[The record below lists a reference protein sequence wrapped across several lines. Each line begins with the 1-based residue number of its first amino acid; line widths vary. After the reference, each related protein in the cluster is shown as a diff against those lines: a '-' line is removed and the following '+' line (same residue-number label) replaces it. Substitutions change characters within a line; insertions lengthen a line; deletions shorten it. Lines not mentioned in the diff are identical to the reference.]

1 MQGLTVSDESLH
13 GTSMEGLT
21 MSEALIMTPHEG
33 THLASPFHF
42 ARGLHTRTNHL

>member
-21 MSEALIMTPHEG
+21 MSKSLILTPHEG
-33 THLASPFHF
+33 PHVAPH
-42 ARGLHTRTNHL
+42 

>member
-1 MQGLTVSDESLH
+1 
-13 GTSMEGLT
+13 

-33 THLASPFHF
+33 THVAARCHF